1 MSKIHD
7 DDYEAQANHA
17 KNVNARAGLGTS
29 IALMISGAVPIWLVW
44 LVWPEMIGNDPFE
57 YAGALFFMG
66 VIGLSYYK
74 MAVALKREGWTPPT
88 DGARQN
94 HP

>member
-1 MSKIHD
+1 MLICMMASFT
-7 DDYEAQANHA
+7 
-17 KNVNARAGLGTS
+17 AGAYGFD
-29 IALMISGAVPIWLVW
+29 
-44 LVWPEMIGNDPFE
+44 ENDP
-57 YAGALFFMG
+57 AGALFFMG
-66 VIGLSYYK
+66 AIGLSYYK